1 MLDRTIPEAAATWR
15 KLTREAR
22 ALRRQPRAL
31 ALVAAVV
38 LLAACALPASA
49 QTTRVDLYDLNSRRT
64 GSVTID
70 ERTGRVDTYD
80 ARSNRTGYGQV
91 DPRTGTVELFDLKG
105 IRLGSGTITPSGA
118 ASGRSDGNGQGQ
130 PVGSGGLRP
139 PADGRASQEVSH
151 RGPGQVRW
159 HQGGREAPG
168 PAWDRGLVPGRQR
181 ARNPVRGWG
190 DGDCHPDNVQ
200 LLSPPP
206 SMAAHEVS
214 ALLRFVADYLD
225 KTSKLRRSA

>member
-1 MLDRTIPEAAATWR
+1 MRWHRVRASLGKAFQVDPAMLDRTIPEAAATWR

-91 DPRTGTVELFDLKG
+91 DPRTGQVDRTG
-105 IRLGSGTITPSGA
+105 PGTITPSG
-118 ASGRSDGNGQGQ
+118 
-130 PVGSGGLRP
+130 GSIRQSPTTSRRP
-139 PADGRASQEVSH
+139 PHSL
-151 RGPGQVRW
+151 RG
-159 HQGGREAPG
+159 
-168 PAWDRGLVPGRQR
+168 
-181 ARNPVRGWG
+181 
-190 DGDCHPDNVQ
+190 
-200 LLSPPP
+200 
-206 SMAAHEVS
+206 
-214 ALLRFVADYLD
+214 
-225 KTSKLRRSA
+225 